1 MLDTVIIGAIAA
13 ALGSV
18 IGVIGKVIVDIKRV
32 EKEPDQADMELKDE
46 LAREKDKNDAA
57 IEQFTE
63 VAKELKGA
71 IESLKE
77 DLGSRLDEMDKR
89 IESYRGETREI
100 NKSELR
106 HSITQI
112 YFQHLPTKTLD
123 LRTKDD
129 LCSLYT
135 AYSSIGG
142 NSFAH
147 ELYEEMM
154 DWDVK

>member
-1 MLDTVIIGAIAA
+1 MSEVIIAAIAA
-13 ALGSV
+13 ALASV
-18 IGVIGKVIVDIKRV
+18 ITVTGKVIVDVIKARRAV
-32 EKEPDQADMELKDE
+32 DEGEELKEDFE
-46 LAREKDKNDAA
+46 KEKDKNNAA
-57 IEQFTE
+57 IAAFTAFGE
-63 VAKELKGA
+63 K
-71 IESLKE
+71 IEASIDGMKQ
-77 DLGSRLDEMDKR
+77 EMADMRKD
-89 IESYRGETREI
+89 IQTYRDETREI

-112 YFQHLPTKTLD
+112 YFENKDSKTLD

-129 LCSLYT
+129 LCSLYE

-154 DWDVK
+154 NWNVR

>member
-1 MLDTVIIGAIAA
+1 MSEVIIAAIAA
-13 ALGSV
+13 ALASV
-18 IGVIGKVIVDIKRV
+18 ITVTGKVIVDVIKARRAV
-32 EKEPDQADMELKDE
+32 DEGEELKEDFE
-46 LAREKDKNDAA
+46 KEKDKNDAA
-57 IEQFTE
+57 IAAFTAFGE
-63 VAKELKGA
+63 K
-71 IESLKE
+71 IEASIDGMKQ
-77 DLGSRLDEMDKR
+77 EMADMRKD
-89 IESYRGETREI
+89 IQTYRDETREI

-112 YFQHLPTKTLD
+112 YFENKDSKTLD

-129 LCSLYT
+129 LCSLYE

-154 DWDVK
+154 NWDVR

>member
-1 MLDTVIIGAIAA
+1 MNEVLIAA
-13 ALGSV
+13 IFAGLGGLV
-18 IGVIGKVIVDIKRV
+18 GAIGKVIVDVIKA
-32 EKEPDQADMELKDE
+32 KHEPDQADLELKDE
-46 LAREKDKNDAA
+46 LQREKEKNDNA
-57 IEQFTE
+57 IATFTDFGKE
-63 VAKELKGA
+63 IKASVEELKN
-71 IESLKE
+71 
-77 DLGSRLDEMDKR
+77 EMTQKFNDIDDK
-89 IESYRGETREI
+89 ITNYREETRNI

-112 YFQHLPTKTLD
+112 YYKYKDDKTLD

-129 LCSLYT
+129 LCSLYE

-154 DWDVK
+154 NWQVK

>member
-1 MLDTVIIGAIAA
+1 MSEVIIAAIAA
-13 ALGSV
+13 ALASV
-18 IGVIGKVIVDIKRV
+18 ITVTGKVIVDVIKARRAV
-32 EKEPDQADMELKDE
+32 DEGEELKEDFE
-46 LAREKDKNDAA
+46 KEKDKNDAA
-57 IEQFTE
+57 IAAFTAFGE
-63 VAKELKGA
+63 K
-71 IESLKE
+71 IEASIDGMKQ
-77 DLGSRLDEMDKR
+77 EMADMRKD
-89 IESYRGETREI
+89 IQTYRDETREI

-112 YFQHLPTKTLD
+112 YFENKDSKTLD

-129 LCSLYT
+129 LCSLYE

-154 DWDVK
+154 NWNVR

>member
-1 MLDTVIIGAIAA
+1 MN
-13 ALGSV
+13 
-18 IGVIGKVIVDIKRV
+18 
-32 EKEPDQADMELKDE
+32 EKITDY
-46 LAREKDKNDAA
+46 RE
-57 IEQFTE
+57 
-63 VAKELKGA
+63 
-71 IESLKE
+71 
-77 DLGSRLDEMDKR
+77 
-89 IESYRGETREI
+89 ETRNI

-112 YFQHLPTKTLD
+112 YYARKDEKALD

-129 LCSLYT
+129 LCSLYE

-154 DWDVK
+154 NWDVK